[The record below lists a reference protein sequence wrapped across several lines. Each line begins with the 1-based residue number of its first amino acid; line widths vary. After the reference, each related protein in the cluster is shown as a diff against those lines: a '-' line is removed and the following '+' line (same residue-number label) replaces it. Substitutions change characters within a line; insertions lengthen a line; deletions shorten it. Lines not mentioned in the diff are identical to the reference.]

1 MPLLLEKLSS
11 DIQSAKLDSLQT
23 LVSSEVTCVVA
34 VVLSV
39 FGSLCV
45 PLLLEKLSSDIQS
58 AKLDSLQTL
67 VSYVG
72 YVCCGCGPVC
82 VWTTVYA
89 ATARETVV

>member
-1 MPLLLEKLSS
+1 MLLLLEKLSS

-58 AKLDSLQTL
+58 AKLDSLHTL

-72 YVCCGCGPVC
+72 YICRDCGPVC
-82 VWTTVYA
+82 VLVPCVCCYF
-89 ATARETVV
+89 